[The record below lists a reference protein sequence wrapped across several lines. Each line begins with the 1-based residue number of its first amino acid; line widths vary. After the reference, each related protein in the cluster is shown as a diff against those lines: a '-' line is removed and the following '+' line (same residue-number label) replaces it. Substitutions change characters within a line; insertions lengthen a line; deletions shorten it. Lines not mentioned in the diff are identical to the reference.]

1 MKYQTQYLLAPY
13 RTDYLFQDEGDG
25 PVIICL
31 HGYGQSAE
39 DLYNLIESGL
49 PEKST
54 LLIPNGPYP
63 LPGKARTIESLGF
76 AWYFYDTKS
85 SEYYVPYKIP
95 ANLVKDLVAHLNLSQ
110 RKKIIIGYSQGGY
123 LAPFLAQEL
132 NDVEKVICLNSSF
145 RPDLMDDL
153 KHDFL
158 VHAINGEDDD
168 MVNPLEA
175 KKKHAKLEKYNCLG
189 EFTLLK
195 DTNHRI
201 NEEMLLKLKTYLT

>member
-1 MKYQTQYLLAPY
+1 M
-13 RTDYLFQDEGDG
+13 F
-25 PVIICL
+25 VFCL

-39 DLYNLIESGL
+39 DLYKLIESAL
-49 PEKST
+49 PKKST
-54 LLIPNGPYP
+54 LLLPNGPYP

-76 AWYFYDTKS
+76 AWYFYDAKS

-175 KKKHAKLEKYNCLG
+175 KNKHAKLQKYNCHG